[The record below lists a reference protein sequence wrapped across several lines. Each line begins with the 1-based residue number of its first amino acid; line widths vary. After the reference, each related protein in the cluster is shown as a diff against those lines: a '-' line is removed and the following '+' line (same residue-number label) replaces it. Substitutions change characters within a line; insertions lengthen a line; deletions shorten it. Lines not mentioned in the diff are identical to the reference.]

1 MNMVKKGLL
10 AFTVAVSVILAVK
23 AAPPVTSST
32 VTPGVWCT
40 DFEAALAYAEKNN
53 LPVLAFWGESGCGYC
68 KTLMNQGIDTDKFR
82 EWQRKRTPVMIWYHG
97 ANKTTPYKNWIKN
110 PASGEWPYVKIYW
123 KKPDGS
129 KVEIYFAG
137 RDGKMPVKGGDTS
150 TAAAVSKWITLA
162 TPGQIGGGKPNL
174 NEQLIASFEKYC
186 SSWTMQE
193 AYSGGYFSVTNL
205 PNSRLEAVAGKT
217 SFVNIP
223 LYRTE
228 KAAVVNKLKIGTNAL
243 VDVSWAANETS
254 KVYKYTLPSAVNAGD
269 VIQLKLFAA
278 DGKALKSTSAIN
290 VVSEPANSVLNPKW
304 IGESFSAGEWT
315 MDLAKAIEKSKN
327 TGSYTLALSSGALWC
342 PYCKSL
348 EANVLNNAKFKNW
361 AKEKNVN
368 LVILDNPKRSA
379 DDKRSDGVV
388 TGVGTKPNGAPPTLL
403 RYAQS
408 ADGISGAAYLSRKMI
423 TVGSSSATNTA
434 EWVLQRNHNLLYKG
448 GDLCAPEDMRT
459 GYPTLILV
467 KSNGKAAGRML
478 DGCDGNGKWSVSV
491 DETIARL
498 NELLLLKDG
507 DESSSKPSTTKLTM
521 AVEES
526 ANGSLQVNAN
536 TVFYRLANVP
546 AGKVTFSSTDKALTL
561 TVYEATSTL
570 SSANKLASGT
580 GEVTVDFVS
589 AAGKFLA
596 VSHYADGLKAYG
608 TNTSRSFTVSSAV
621 TLVPK
626 EKKGEFKTNSGN
638 MKMEIVSGTK
648 YRLNGFKS
656 YSAFEK
662 NGDDYTAKSSGVVDM
677 QANPGAIVSYQVW
690 NPGVVSFM
698 STSERKMEADGAC
711 TIKVSRSGGASGV
724 AAVAIAV
731 DAGSNGSKRVTVS
744 PSTLTWQDG
753 DATERTVKCTIK
765 ANSTF
770 DPTEIFVVSMSA
782 KSDSVAAVRTG
793 RFELTVSD
801 TDNPVLPTAS
811 YVYRF
816 YKGIS
821 VDESYDIQNIK
832 ENGRV
837 TVVREGDRIPTGL
850 KMKYDSKTKKL
861 RFSGKPSRATASAE
875 FSVRIR
881 EKRADGA
888 AVGEKTTFK
897 VEVVDPKALK
907 PGDKGYN
914 SVLASGG
921 SRTSVLP
928 LYASVEDVKVLAG
941 TVEIKISAT
950 GRLSVK
956 YIGTGSSKV
965 SFSGDIGQLSD
976 DGLIS
981 ASLVKKETQLEL
993 SINNG
998 GKAVVKISGV
1008 NNVFS
1013 KNGVITGEGGFT
1025 SATSGKYEGYYT
1037 VTLPVD
1043 ETSLVPAGEVYSTG
1057 TAYLTLDVAGSGKVR
1072 VKCMMP
1078 NGKSKSITAYLQP
1091 DALTIDGVKWA
1102 VVPVLKGDSKNT
1114 VGVVL
1119 RIRENAKSTY
1129 ETDPQVVM
1137 LADGSK
1143 GYWMF
1148 EDTLTTMDAYGSYYD
1163 SGIDLLGCCTDTY
1176 GTSEFALDI
1185 ACDWLKASEK
1195 RGAITG
1201 VPAASVTVS
1210 ANGALTVENTNEK
1223 LRATFKLKNRTG
1235 LVAGSIPVMFAD
1247 GSTVKASFSGVLLP
1261 GWFDCGCSDSSV
1273 PVINRPFVS
1282 GTAVFS
1288 DSVSGKAVKR
1298 GFAVNLVPVE

>member
-1 MNMVKKGLL
+1 MNTIKKGLL

-23 AAPPVTSST
+23 AIPPVTSST

-40 DFEAALAYAEKNN
+40 DYEAALAYAEKNN

-97 ANKTTPYKNWIKN
+97 ANITTPYKNWIRN

-129 KVEIYFAG
+129 KVEIFFAG

-217 SFVNIP
+217 LFVNIP

-304 IGESFSAGEWT
+304 IGESFEFGEWT

-342 PYCKSL
+342 RFCKSL
-348 EANVLNNAKFKNW
+348 EENVLNNDKFTGW
-361 AKEKNVN
+361 AKTNNVN
-368 LVILDNPKRSA
+368 LVILDNPRRESVA
-379 DDKRSDGVV
+379 
-388 TGVGTKPNGAPPTLL
+388 GTSPNGPPPTLL

-408 ADGISGAAYLSRKMI
+408 ADGVSGAAYMSRKMI
-423 TVGSSSATNTA
+423 GVGSSSITNTA
-434 EWVLQRNHNLLYKG
+434 EWVLQRNHTLLYKG
-448 GDLCAPEDMRT
+448 GDLCAPEKMYT
-459 GYPTLILV
+459 AYPTFILV
-467 KSNGKAAGRML
+467 GSDGKASARML
-478 DGCDGNGKWSVSV
+478 EGYVKSEGKWVISV
-491 DETIARL
+491 DETLARL
-498 NELLLLKDG
+498 DELLLLKG
-507 DESSSKPSTTKLTM
+507 ADESSSKPSTTTQKMT
-521 AVEES
+521 VEENAS
-526 ANGSLQVNAN
+526 SSLQVNAN
-536 TVFYRLANVP
+536 TVFFRLENVP
-546 AGKVTFSSTDKALTL
+546 AGKVKFSSSDESLTL
-561 TVYEATSTL
+561 TAYEASSTL
-570 SSANKLASGT
+570 DAATTLASGV
-580 GEVTVDFVS
+580 GSVTVDFAS
-589 AAGKFLA
+589 STNKFLA
-596 VSHYADGLKAYG
+596 VSYYANAANEYKTG
-608 TNTSRSFTVSSAV
+608 TKRDFTISSAV

-626 EKKGEFKTNSGN
+626 EKKGEFKTKSGK
-638 MKMEIVSGTK
+638 MMMEIVSGTK

-656 YSAFEK
+656 DSYSAFEK
-662 NGDDYTAKSSGVVDM
+662 NGEYYIAKFTKTVEMSADVSADE
-677 QANPGAIVSYQVW
+677 GATVSYQVW

-711 TIKVSRSGGASGV
+711 TIKVLRSGGASGV

-753 DATERTVKCTIK
+753 DATEKTVNCAIEP
-765 ANSTF
+765 NNTF
-770 DPTEIFVVSMSA
+770 DPPEIFVVSMSA
-782 KSDSVAAVRTG
+782 MSNSVADVKAG
-793 RFELTVSD
+793 SDRFELTLSD
-801 TDNPVLPTAS
+801 TDNPMLPTAS

-816 YKGIS
+816 YKGVS
-821 VDESYDIQNIK
+821 VDESYDVQNIK

-850 KMKYDSKTKKL
+850 KLKYDSKTKKL

-881 EKRADGA
+881 EKRADGD

-914 SVLASGG
+914 LVLASGK

-941 TVEIKISAT
+941 TAEIKISAT
-950 GRLSVK
+950 GRLSAK

-981 ASLVKKETQLEL
+981 ASLVKKEAQLEL
-993 SINNG
+993 SIDNA

-1025 SATSGKYEGYYT
+1025 SAASGKYEGYYT

-1114 VGVVL
+1114 IGVVL
-1119 RIRENAKSTY
+1119 RIRENAKGTY

-1163 SGIDLLGCCTDTY
+1163 SGMDLLGCCTNTY

-1261 GWFDCGCSDSSV
+1261 GWFDCACSDSSA